1 MAATE
6 SPLIET
12 RRCELQAAFAA
23 FGSVSEQLSGAFD
36 ALRAQVAQLRA
47 DLREAHAGKEHLA
60 ARLAA
65 VINGLP
71 GGVLVLDAAGD
82 IEECNPVARELLG
95 DPLLAQPFAAV
106 LQRAAP
112 GSAAAPPHIE
122 LRSGRFVNI
131 SRRELQSGGE
141 VVLMTD
147 VTESHLMQ
155 VFMARQQRLLTL
167 GELAAGLAHQIRT
180 PLAAALL
187 YASQMTLPG
196 RQAAELPRCAE
207 RTVGSLKQLDK
218 LVNDMLAFAHGG
230 AAREVVSVSALLEQV
245 AQWLRPALRSGIR
258 LTIRTQAPD
267 LYVRANAPSLVSAV
281 LNLATNALQAAADLD
296 LELLARRAPNGRAQI
311 VVSDNG
317 PGVPQHIRERIF
329 EPFFTTRTRGNGI
342 GLAIVKS
349 VVEAHQGSVSLA
361 PAASDVPAGAAGGAE
376 AGAPAGATFIIEL
389 PAEVN
394 A

>member
-1 MAATE
+1 MA
-6 SPLIET
+6 SNNLQLIEN
-12 RRCELQAAFAA
+12 RRSELQAAFLA

-36 ALRAQVAQLRA
+36 SLRAQVAQLRSE
-47 DLREAHAGKEHLA
+47 LGEAHAGKEHLA
-60 ARLAA
+60 SRLSAL
-65 VINGLP
+65 INGLP
-71 GGVLVLDAAGD
+71 GGVLVLDSKGE
-82 IEECNPVARELLG
+82 IQECNPAARELLG
-95 DPLLAQPFAAV
+95 EPLLGQLFAAV
-106 LQRAAP
+106 CGREEK
-112 GSAAAPPHIE
+112 SAGAGEHTE

-131 SRRELQSGGE
+131 SRRDLQSGGE
-141 VVLMTD
+141 VVLLTD

-155 VFMARQQRLLTL
+155 VFLTRQQRLLTL

-196 RQAAELPRCAE
+196 RNPDDLARCSE
-207 RTVGSLKQLDK
+207 KTVGSLKQLDK

-245 AQWLRPALRSGIR
+245 AQWLRPALRSGVR

-267 LYVRANAPSLVSAV
+267 LGVRANAPSLVSAV
-281 LNLATNALQAAADLD
+281 LNLATNALQAATADLD
-296 LELLARRAPNGRAQI
+296 LELLARRSADGRAQI

-317 PGVPQHIRERIF
+317 PGVPEHIRERIF
-329 EPFFTTRTRGNGI
+329 EPFFTTRSRGNGI

-349 VVEAHQGSVSLA
+349 VVEAHQGSISLA
-361 PAASDVPAGAAGGAE
+361 EAAG
-376 AGAPAGATFIIEL
+376 GATFIIDL
-389 PAEVN
+389 PAEVI